1 MKAAGVLPEPRRR
14 VWPLTIAVHVVLLL
28 TLLAVGRDGPAAV
41 VIPIAIATLALTVTV
56 VALFS
61 ARRQRIAYEARLTAW
76 AGERATQAERLRI
89 ARELHDIVSHG
100 LGLITV
106 RAGAARHPGTED
118 DSSAA
123 LSDIE
128 RIGRQTTTELRRM
141 LNVLRDSAGT
151 AAPLRPAESLRD
163 LPAIVEDAE
172 RAGPTVTV
180 ELGEIAGISSGAQ
193 LAICS
198 VVREALTNTAR
209 HAGPTAA
216 TVHARRDGDWIVT
229 TVWDE
234 GPVDGWTPHPGA
246 GHGIEGLRERVTA
259 MGGTFQA
266 EHAGNGFRVT
276 ARIPEART
284 PEARIPEARI
294 PEARTS

>member
-1 MKAAGVLPEPRRR
+1 MEAAGALPERRRR
-14 VWPLTIAVHVVLLL
+14 VWPLAIAIHVVLLL
-28 TLLAVGRDGPAAV
+28 ALLAVSREGAAAV
-41 VIPIAIATLALTVTV
+41 VLPVVIAALALTVTV
-56 VALFS
+56 WALFL
-61 ARRQRIAYEARLTAW
+61 ARRQRMAYEARLTAW
-76 AGERATQAERLRI
+76 AGERAAQAERLRI

-106 RAGAARHPGTED
+106 RATTARYPGAED
-118 DSSAA
+118 DSAAA

-141 LNVLRDSAGT
+141 LNVLRDST
-151 AAPLRPAESLRD
+151 DMAAPLRPAESLHD

-172 RAGPTVTV
+172 RAGPTVTLK
-180 ELGEIAGISSGAQ
+180 LGEIDDISSGAQ

-209 HAGPTAA
+209 HAGPTSAN
-216 TVHARRDGDWIVT
+216 VYIRRDGGWIVT
-229 TVWDE
+229 SVWDE
-234 GPVDGWTPHPGA
+234 GRVDGWTPHPGS

-259 MGGTFQA
+259 IGGTFQA
-266 EHAGNGFRVT
+266 EHVENGFRVT

-284 PEARIPEARI
+284 P
-294 PEARTS
+294 